1 MEYTTPQ
8 IQKDMHIAN
17 QQVENYFIKDE
28 RLAAIFSF
36 LAFTFMVA
44 VFALFVGL
52 LFNLSI
58 IYKLVFLSSLF
69 FSIVAG
75 VGINRLDK
83 YLLWKKSQAQL
94 EQLLGKIE

>member
-1 MEYTTPQ
+1 
-8 IQKDMHIAN
+8 MHIAN
-17 QQVENYFIKDE
+17 QEVENYLIKNE
-28 RLAAIFSF
+28 RLATVFSF

-58 IYKLVFLSSLF
+58 TYKVIFLSFLF
-69 FSIVAG
+69 FSITAG